1 MKNCLPNGRNQQG
14 FTLVEMMVVVVIVGI
29 LITIAVPVYNK
40 VTATAEE
47 KACLANIKI
56 IEGAMEVYKAANGTL
71 PGSVGDLM
79 EEKKGGPFLKEKP
92 QCPSKGRYD
101 IDDKNGEV
109 TCDRHSSSG
118 GSSGTN

>member
-92 QCPSKGRYD
+92 RCPSDNQDYVLS
-101 IDDKNGEV
+101 NGKV
-109 TCDRHSSSG
+109 TCNKHSSSG
-118 GSSGTN
+118 GSN